1 MKVSALVA
9 AALAGAVGLSSTLS
23 VVAGPFAVADAYAQD
38 RPPPAAPP
46 AAESAPAPPA
56 EPAPAPEPPPAAP
69 GFLLLQ
75 ADADDLLVDLTAP
88 NQPAQ
93 RIGLKVGDNK
103 IELPAGT
110 VEVAV
115 TTKEGRAV
123 LTRSLTIVS
132 AATETL
138 AIVSRAK
145 VVIEVAADA
154 SVELDGTERDAPT
167 KGRSELLLP
176 PGTHGLTVQRPGF
189 FGRKGD
195 FTAEVGKTT
204 TVHVELDPY
213 DAGGKKTWGWVGL
226 IGGGALVVSAIAID
240 TFSKYDDIGGDAT
253 RWTLFGLG
261 AAGFVG
267 GTIVLKAAMDEVA
280 PVRPGKY
287 DIRVA
292 RTQGGAAA
300 MVQVTF

>member
-1 MKVSALVA
+1 MKGSALVA
-9 AALAGAVGLSSTLS
+9 AVVTGVVALSAALPLSSMS
-23 VVAGPFAVADAYAQD
+23 VAASAYAQD
-38 RPPPAAPP
+38 RPPPATPP
-46 AAESAPAPPA
+46 AAEPSPAPAA
-56 EPAPAPEPPPAAP
+56 EPASAPEPPPAAP

-88 NQPAQ
+88 GQAAQ
-93 RIGLKVGDNK
+93 RIGLKQGDNK
-103 IELPAGT
+103 IELPAGA
-110 VEVAV
+110 VEVAI

-123 LTRSLTIVS
+123 LTRTVTIVS

-154 SVELDGTERDAPT
+154 TVELDGKEREEAT
-167 KGRSELLLP
+167 KGRSELLVP

-189 FGRKGD
+189 YGKKGD
-195 FTAEVGKTT
+195 FTAEAGKVT
-204 TVHVELDPY
+204 TVHVDLDTY

-287 DIRVA
+287 DVRVT

-300 MVQVTF
+300 MVQVAF